1 MRAARLHGAVL
12 VLALFA
18 AACSGT
24 TRVGDDLS
32 VSSLGE
38 AKKGVALIKLG
49 AADPLCN
56 VLTAGIGV
64 KDGQTFRLV
73 CNARIERKADETA
86 VAELELD
93 TGEYHVVSYTC
104 SRPGSHVLLAQPAG
118 NGVYKRSYASFALA
132 PGEVVNVGYLQLAHT
147 RTTQIASTKLLHLR
161 IAVTDWPLS
170 ELERFKQQRP
180 KLYAQMQTRLMAV
193 HKVEPPTP
201 EQVQA
206 ACAEMKRLQA
216 DGKLQNLPSVCSP
229 VQGGPGA
236 PLQKPSGPAKK
247 EIRT

>member
-1 MRAARLHGAVL
+1 MRAARPQWAVL
-12 VLALFA
+12 VLALLA
-18 AACSGT
+18 AGCSGT
-24 TRVGDDLS
+24 TRVDDLA

-38 AKKGVALIKLG
+38 AKKGVALLKLG
-49 AADPLCN
+49 AADPLCS

-73 CNARIERKADETA
+73 RNARIERKADETA
-86 VAELELD
+86 VAELELE
-93 TGEYHVVSYTC
+93 TGEYHIVSYTC
-104 SRPGSHVLLAQPAG
+104 SRPGNHVLLAQPAG

-132 PGEVVNVGYLQLAHT
+132 PGEVVNVGYLQLVAT
-147 RTTQIASTKLLHLR
+147 RTTQIASTRLLHLR
-161 IAVTDWPLS
+161 IAVTDWPIS

-180 KLYAQMQTRLMAV
+180 KLYAQMQTRLMTV

-216 DGKLQNLPSVCSP
+216 DGKLQNLPTVCSAP
-229 VQGGPGA
+229 PGS
-236 PLQKPSGPAKK
+236 LQKPSGPAKK